1 MNRIVLAMSLLLAV
15 AGCMSTSNRPPETL
29 SAGGIVYPKEAW
41 AQKIEGYVKVAYD
54 VTVDGTV
61 VNARVVEAD
70 PPGVFDAAALAA
82 VRTWRFNP
90 AVTNDKVVPAQG
102 VVSRVTFKRGES
114 ADYAR

>member
-1 MNRIVLAMSLLLAV
+1 MNRIVLAVSLLLAV
-15 AGCMSTSNRPPETL
+15 AGCMSTSSRPPEML
-29 SAGGIVYPKEAW
+29 SAGGVIYPAEARQ
-41 AQKIEGYVKVAYD
+41 QKIEGFVKVIYD

-102 VVSRVTFKRGES
+102 VVSRVKFKLGES
-114 ADYAR
+114 EDYVR